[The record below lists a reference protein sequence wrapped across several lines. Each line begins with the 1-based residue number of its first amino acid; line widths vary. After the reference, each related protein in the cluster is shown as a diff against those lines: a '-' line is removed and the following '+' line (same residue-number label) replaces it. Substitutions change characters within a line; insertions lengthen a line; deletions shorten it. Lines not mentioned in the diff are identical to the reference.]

1 VTDLAAFRTPDVQG
15 IPSAKLAN
23 KNAGSRVLL
32 VCEHASSHIPA
43 RFDGLGLSAEHRLS
57 HAVWD
62 PGAVA
67 VARHMSSRLDAG
79 LVFST
84 VSRLVYD
91 CNRPPGA
98 PDAIPVKS
106 EYIDIPGNVD
116 LSEAEKNERVRS
128 YYMPFCNLLTDTIA
142 ENPGK
147 PVIVTIHS
155 FTPVYMGRNR
165 DVEVGIVH
173 DADRRLADQML
184 KLAPQHTTMVVL
196 RNSPYGPEDGVT
208 HTLKAHG
215 IRNRLLNLMLEIRS
229 DLIATEGQ
237 QRKVAEML
245 SGLLRASLSALAVQP
260 TNEKTKCPI

>member
-1 VTDLAAFRTPDVQG
+1 MTELAAFSTPDVHA
-15 IPSAKLAN
+15 IPSAKLVN

-32 VCEHASSHIPA
+32 VCEHASSHIPDQ
-43 RFDGLGLSAEHRLS
+43 FEGLGLSAEHRLS
-57 HAVWD
+57 HAAWD

-98 PDAIPVKS
+98 PDAMPVKS

-116 LSEAEKNERVRS
+116 LSDAEKDERVRS
-128 YYMPFCNLLTDTIA
+128 YYMPFYNLLTDTIA
-142 ENPGK
+142 ENPGT

-165 DVEVGIVH
+165 NVEVGILH

-196 RNSPYGPEDGVT
+196 RNSPYGPENGVT
-208 HTLKAHG
+208 HTLKVHG
-215 IRNRLLNLMLEIRS
+215 IRNRLLNLMVEIRS

-245 SGLLRASLSALAVQP
+245 SGLLRASLSALAARP
-260 TNEKTKCPI
+260 TNEKTTCPI